1 MAELFHYPT
10 VRQQARLI
18 RTFLTDNVT
27 LTPGVIPLQPHGT
40 GNSIFWVHYL
50 NGNLAEMIG
59 THRPFLS
66 LALTSEDIA
75 ALGQAPTLEKIA
87 QRHVQKILASQPH
100 GPYIVG
106 GLCASGILAF
116 EIATQLKSSG
126 HEVSLLVL
134 LDARNP
140 SYLERRGSLLLKLRR
155 AEYAM
160 ERIFRTG
167 LRKSAEDYRKRLF
180 KRISIWANR
189 SYAKTELG
197 AAQEMIEAAA
207 LTYRPGKYQGKVL
220 LLMASDR
227 PPQVDY
233 LDGWRSVIAGDF
245 NFQYV
250 DGHHSELIRIPHVR
264 GVAEAIN
271 SHLLPIG

>member
-1 MAELFHYPT
+1 
-10 VRQQARLI
+10 
-18 RTFLTDNVT
+18 
-27 LTPGVIPLQPHGT
+27 
-40 GNSIFWVHYL
+40 
-50 NGNLAEMIG
+50 MIG
-59 THRPFLS
+59 TDRPFLS
-66 LALTSEDIA
+66 LALTSEDLV
-75 ALGQAPTLEKIA
+75 ALGQTPTLENIA
-87 QRHVQKILASQPH
+87 QRHVQKILASQSQ

-106 GLCASGILAF
+106 GLCASGILAY
-116 EIATQLKSSG
+116 EIATQLKSNG

-140 SYLERRGSLLLKLRR
+140 SHLERGGSLLLKLRR
-155 AEYAM
+155 AEYAI

-167 LRKSAEDYRKRLF
+167 LRKSAVDYRKRLF
-180 KRISIWANR
+180 KRISIWAHR

-220 LLMASDR
+220 LLLASDR

-233 LDGWRSVIAGDF
+233 LDGWRSIIAGDF
-245 NFQYV
+245 HFQYV

-271 SHLLPIG
+271 SHLLPVH